1 MDPLSVTASVI
12 AILQLTGDVI
22 TYLSDI
28 KDAPK
33 ECRNCMVEI
42 SNSNTLLLKLNLRL
56 SESSSKEPW
65 YTEVQALTVK
75 DGPLDQY
82 KLALEYL
89 LAKVKPANGMRKL
102 ANTLMWTFIKEEVV
116 SIFARMERLKTL
128 VSIALEMD
136 HL

>member
-12 AILQLTGDVI
+12 AILQLAGEVIGYLNDV
-22 TYLSDI
+22 
-28 KDAPK
+28 KDSPK
-33 ECRNCMVEI
+33 ECRKCMVEI

-65 YTEVQALTVK
+65 YTEVQGLAVK
-75 DGPLDQY
+75 DGPLNQY
-82 KLALEYL
+82 KLALQQL

-102 ANTLMWTFIKEEVV
+102 ANPLMWKFIKEEVA
-116 SIFARMERLKTL
+116 SILARMERLKSL

-136 HL
+136 